1 MKKVILVVKFLFL
14 VLLCFKRN
22 KLVAAEFSKGLTQF
36 SVFYFSSKNLLRKKS
51 QKTWDAKKKTR
62 KKFGCPLI
70 KMRRGQLQPGDRS
83 FLRTSLMGDSLTKQ
97 AQCFHHKETSQ

>member
-1 MKKVILVVKFLFL
+1 MMKKVILVVKFLFL

-51 QKTWDAKKKTR
+51 QKTWDAKKN
-62 KKFGCPLI
+62 KKKIRMSTNQNEEGAASAWGSIFFAYVING
-70 KMRRGQLQPGDRS
+70 
-83 FLRTSLMGDSLTKQ
+83 
-97 AQCFHHKETSQ
+97 